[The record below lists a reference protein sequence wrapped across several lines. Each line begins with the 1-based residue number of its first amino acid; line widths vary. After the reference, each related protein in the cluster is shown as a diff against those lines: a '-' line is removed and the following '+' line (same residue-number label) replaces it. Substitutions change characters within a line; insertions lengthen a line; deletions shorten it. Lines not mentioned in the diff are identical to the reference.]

1 MQKRGTWLVRQ
12 VERRFSREVPALTP
26 FYAIS
31 RKNGKNGKNANDKS
45 GNATSGAGKN
55 LMNSQAHS
63 NSNGPG
69 LALRDGSR
77 VVVIGGGIAGSA
89 FTRMLLWLT
98 AKEGLNV
105 EVVLVNST
113 SCNYCGG
120 LVTDL
125 SMGTLEVLY
134 GLGIPRD
141 LILSHIDNC
150 VYVNAEGS
158 ESVEVNF
165 PLVSVL
171 RTSRFGYQGFDDSF
185 KERVL
190 LGMEDQAS
198 RLRMVEPTIVT
209 DVTPISP
216 PGPGRFRITLSRRV
230 KDGLERETLDVDL
243 VVMATGLKSL
253 NTPMF
258 RKFKEITGY
267 KDPPVM
273 DASVTEVDTS
283 RAAYNR
289 LEHQILLV
297 DRIIPHCTVA
307 LIPKAKN
314 WLTVTSLEKV
324 LTVEDVEKVFAHPV
338 IKEYIDLAEPTK
350 SLRCGRICRAT
361 VFTGH
366 AENLCGDG
374 WVVLGD
380 LTGYGRVLKD
390 GYFAALYGAR
400 LAAATA
406 VYNGISGKDFERRYC
421 RPIRRIAR
429 DNQVGMFLF
438 RLNSRLSVRRWFRR
452 WLLASIKNEKQEN
465 PYGGPV
471 HSAFRALTTGVLSY
485 KWITGLF
492 VVGLAGN
499 LARWPWT
506 GRPGRAGWTGSK
518 DDIHME
524 EGRK

>member
-1 MQKRGTWLVRQ
+1 MRQKGTWLVRQ
-12 VERRFSREVPALTP
+12 VERRFSRKVPALTP

-31 RKNGKNGKNANDKS
+31 GKERPTATGAN
-45 GNATSGAGKN
+45 
-55 LMNSQAHS
+55 
-63 NSNGPG
+63 

-89 FTRMLLWLT
+89 FTRKLLWLT
-98 AKEGLNV
+98 AKERLKV
-105 EVVLVNST
+105 EVILVNST

-134 GLGIPRD
+134 GMGIPRD

-158 ESVEVNF
+158 ESVEVDL

-209 DVTPISP
+209 DVTPVPP
-216 PGPGRFRITLSRRV
+216 PGPGRFRITLSRRS
-230 KDGLERETLDVDL
+230 KDGLERETFDVDL
-243 VVMATGLKSL
+243 VVMATGLRSI

-258 RKFKEITGY
+258 RKFQEITGY
-267 KDPPVM
+267 KGPAVM

-283 RAAYNR
+283 RAVHNR

-297 DRIIPHCTVA
+297 DRIIPHCMVA

-350 SLRCGRICRAT
+350 SLRCGRICRAN

-366 AENLCGDG
+366 AGNLCGDG

-406 VYNGISGKDFERRYC
+406 VYHGISGRDFERHYC
-421 RPIRRIAR
+421 KPIRRIAW
-429 DNQVGMFLF
+429 DNRVGMFLF
-438 RLNSRLSVRRWFRR
+438 RLNSRLSTKKWFRR
-452 WLLASIKNEKQEN
+452 WLLATLRREKQRN
-465 PYGGPV
+465 HYGGPA
-471 HSAFRALTTGVLSY
+471 HSAIRALTTGVLSY

-492 VVGLAGN
+492 VVGLAGY
-499 LARWPWT
+499 LFQWPWT
-506 GRPGRAGWTGSK
+506 GWRNRRRGEHNFAQPVDTGTSAGAGSSVDK
-518 DDIHME
+518 HMGE
-524 EGRK
+524 EK